1 VAPMIQEIA
10 RLGADPAVVWVGE
23 PTGWKVVSAHKG
35 IRDYNIYI
43 AGKAAHSSD
52 PRLGASAIH
61 EAIELMSVLRRI
73 AREQEAAA
81 PAHSDFD
88 PSWTT
93 LTIGQI
99 EGGTAHNILARECR
113 FVFDVRTTPGVDA
126 DALLASFFAEVEKVR
141 ARLEPLGPE
150 CGVVVEKRAD
160 APPLRVDRDSAAER
174 FIRTLTGDND
184 VKVAAFA
191 TEAGQFQHAGFPA
204 VICGPGYIE
213 QAHQPDEFVA
223 LSELEKGMTI
233 FRRFVD
239 LLKT

>member
-1 VAPMIQEIA
+1 
-10 RLGADPAVVWVGE
+10 
-23 PTGWKVVSAHKG
+23 
-35 IRDYNIYI
+35 
-43 AGKAAHSSD
+43 
-52 PRLGASAIH
+52 
-61 EAIELMSVLRRI
+61 
-73 AREQEAAA
+73 
-81 PAHSDFD
+81 
-88 PSWTT
+88 
-93 LTIGQI
+93 
-99 EGGTAHNILARECR
+99 
-113 FVFDVRTTPGVDA
+113 
-126 DALLASFFAEVEKVR
+126 
-141 ARLEPLGPE
+141 
-150 CGVVVEKRAD
+150 VVEKRAD